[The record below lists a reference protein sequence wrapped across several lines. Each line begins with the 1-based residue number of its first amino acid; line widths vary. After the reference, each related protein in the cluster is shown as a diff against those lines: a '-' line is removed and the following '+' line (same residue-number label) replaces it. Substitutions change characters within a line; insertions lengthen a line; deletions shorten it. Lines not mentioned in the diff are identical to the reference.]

1 MLNIHEISFSY
12 GKKQVLQNFSMQV
25 KAGEIVAVMGASG
38 CGKSTLLQLIAGLQ
52 KPNVGK
58 IEHDFGRI
66 SYAFQ
71 EPRLFP
77 WLTVEENLKAVAEIA
92 RQIRLRNLSGI
103 ILVDFID
110 MEQAED
116 KEALL
121 DFLQKR
127 QGLLDG
133 VCITGGEPT
142 LQQDLPRL
150 LQRIK
155 ALGYAVKLD
164 TNGSQPGM
172 LKELVAEGLVD
183 YVAMDVK
190 NSPARY
196 GETVGVPQ
204 LDVSPMEESLRF
216 LTAGGAD
223 YELRTTVV
231 QELHDDQS
239 IQAMGEWIFTLAQNR
254 PVKALYIQP
263 YKDADMVLQ
272 KGLHA
277 PSEAV
282 LQGFCALL
290 RPFAQ
295 TVAVRG

>member
-1 MLNIHEISFSY
+1 M
-12 GKKQVLQNFSMQV
+12 K
-25 KAGEIVAVMGASG
+25 
-38 CGKSTLLQLIAGLQ
+38 IAGLQ
-52 KPNVGK
+52 KMTLL
-58 IEHDFGRI
+58 DFPGRVACTVFLQGCNFRCPFCHN
-66 SYAFQ
+66 SQ
-71 EPRLFP
+71 LLGGNGPEG
-77 WLTVEENLKAVAEIA
+77 LTE
-92 RQIRLRNLSGI
+92 
-103 ILVDFID
+103 
-110 MEQAED
+110 
-116 KEALL
+116 EALL

-142 LQQDLPRL
+142 LQKDLPRL

-172 LKELVAEGLVD
+172 LKELVAQGLVD

-239 IQAMGEWIFTLAQNR
+239 IQAMGEWLFTLAQNR

-272 KGLHA
+272 KGLHT